1 MRNCKRLR
9 LFFEKTYIFAL
20 LIHNFIVSLHLQTR
34 DCKLMSTKISH
45 SGVID
50 SIEGNCV
57 HVRIVQTSACAACKV
72 AGYCNAA
79 ESKEKIVDV
88 HCANSAA
95 YKTGQTVT
103 VTTSGQVAARALL
116 WGFGM
121 PFVILV
127 AVLFGVLMLTGSEG
141 LAALSA
147 IVALVPYYGLLWLMR
162 DRMKEQLAFA
172 IE

>member
-1 MRNCKRLR
+1 
-9 LFFEKTYIFAL
+9 
-20 LIHNFIVSLHLQTR
+20 
-34 DCKLMSTKISH
+34 MSTKISH
-45 SGVID
+45 SGVIE
-50 SIEGNCV
+50 SIEDDCV

-88 HCANSAA
+88 RCVDSTA
-95 YKTGQTVT
+95 YQVGQQVQ

-127 AVLFGVLMLTGSEG
+127 VVLFVVLQMTGNEG
-141 LAALSA
+141 AAALSA
-147 IVALVPYYGLLWLMR
+147 IGALAPYYCLLWLFREKMR
-162 DRMKEQLAFA
+162 DQLAFA